1 MRPGREISISKKHMA
16 ELAEH
21 AERAGALE
29 SCALLLGAKG
39 AVRDVFFA
47 DNVDPRP
54 EQFFSMAPDQL
65 LGAYRAAEKRGL
77 EVIGIF
83 HSHPA
88 SGAAPSDTDMRFMRT
103 NPVVWVIYSGQ
114 TKEFRAHVTPEGG
127 GGGTETVAVIVAAAG
142 ASEAGAEEQKGVR

>member
-1 MRPGREISISKKHMA
+1 MRPRREISISREHMA

-29 SCALLLGAKG
+29 SCALLLGSKG
-39 AVRDVFFA
+39 AVRDILFA
-47 DNVDPRP
+47 DNVDPKP
-54 EQFFSMAPDQL
+54 GQFFSIAPDQL
-65 LGAYRAAEKRGL
+65 LGAYRAAEERGL

-88 SGAAPSDTDMRFMRT
+88 SGAAPSHTDMRFMRT

-114 TKEFRAHVTPEGG
+114 TKEFRAHVTQEGDG
-127 GGGTETVAVIVAAAG
+127 DGTETVTIVVA
-142 ASEAGAEEQKGVR
+142 EAGA

>member
-1 MRPGREISISKKHMA
+1 MRPRREISISREHMA
-16 ELAEH
+16 ELAKH
-21 AERAGALE
+21 AQRAGAHE

-39 AVRDVFFA
+39 AVKDIFFA

-65 LGAYRAAEKRGL
+65 LGAYRAAEGRGL

-114 TKEFRAHVTPEGG
+114 TEEFLAHVTPEGG
-127 GGGTETVAVIVAAAG
+127 GDGAETVTVVVAGGAAAG
-142 ASEAGAEEQKGVR
+142 AGAEKQKGV

>member
-1 MRPGREISISKKHMA
+1 M
-16 ELAEH
+16 
-21 AERAGALE
+21 
-29 SCALLLGAKG
+29 
-39 AVRDVFFA
+39 
-47 DNVDPRP
+47 DPRP
-54 EQFFSMAPDQL
+54 RQFFSIAPDQL
-65 LGAYRAAEKRGL
+65 LGAYRAAERRGL

-127 GGGTETVAVIVAAAG
+127 GGGTETVAVVVTAG
-142 ASEAGAEEQKGVR
+142 ASEAGA